1 MPWVDGVYVMPGGT
15 DPPGLFDRW
24 PEDTYGE
31 CIDPLCD
38 ECPRKRRRRQAAPP
52 AFKRNQAVSPK
63 ATKDDRP
70 TLVESSSISNNRAGT
85 SSSPLPFA
93 RPERTHLR
101 PWLLEA
107 SRIVS
112 EGCEQQERLP
122 CEIASWLF
130 IGDVA
135 TAASVEILKA
145 LKVTHVLN
153 AAGATTAC
161 ETECAAAGAKY
172 KQLDSEDVD
181 GYAMLAIH
189 WADAWQFVQEACA
202 SPCGRLL
209 VYGRAGLSRGAL
221 LAIAALML
229 QSQMSVLDA
238 LRHGVRR
245 GHILRN
251 EAFRASLIELAAQ
264 EGLLGPAPC
273 PEGLMTTEPPCTS
286 TGSETK
292 H

>member
-153 AAGATTAC
+153 AAGGYNGMRDGMRRGRRQIQAARQRRCRWVCNAC
-161 ETECAAAGAKY
+161 DP
-172 KQLDSEDVD
+172 L
-181 GYAMLAIH
+181 
-189 WADAWQFVQEACA
+189 
-202 SPCGRLL
+202 GRR
-209 VYGRAGLSRGAL
+209 VAVRAGSMRLAL
-221 LAIAALML
+221 W
-229 QSQMSVLDA
+229 
-238 LRHGVRR
+238 
-245 GHILRN
+245 
-251 EAFRASLIELAAQ
+251 
-264 EGLLGPAPC
+264 
-273 PEGLMTTEPPCTS
+273 
-286 TGSETK
+286 
-292 H
+292 